1 MNPIHSHFR
10 SKDPIIFQ
18 ALQKFGDISV
28 PKPAHPKTFFYKLCR
43 EITSQQLAGKAADAI
58 FSRFEALFPNKAI
71 TPKHVLN
78 TPHEVLRSVGL
89 SNAKARYIRN
99 IAEAAESKL
108 LRFHDLPLMEDEEV
122 VAHLIQIKGIGRWT
136 AEMFLMFTLG
146 RENVF
151 SYGDLG
157 LRNAM
162 KKLYK
167 FKKEPTQKRIE
178 KIVKK
183 WAPYKTYASLVL
195 WKSVD
200 DR

>member
-1 MNPIHSHFR
+1 MKSINAHFK

-18 ALQKFGDISV
+18 ALQKLGDVSV
-28 PKPAHPKTFFYKLCR
+28 SKPAHPKTFFYKLVR
-43 EITSQQLAGKAADAI
+43 EIAYQQLAGKAAAAI
-58 FSRFEALFPNKAI
+58 FSRFEALFPNKII
-71 TPKHVLN
+71 TPQCVVALS
-78 TPHEVLRSVGL
+78 HEAIRGVGL
-89 SNAKARYIRN
+89 SHAKARYIRN
-99 IAEAAESKL
+99 IAEAVESKL

-122 VAHLIQIKGIGRWT
+122 IAHLIQIKGIGRWT

-151 SYGDLG
+151 SHGDLG

-167 FKKEPTQKRIE
+167 FRKEPTRERIE

>member
-1 MNPIHSHFR
+1 MKSINSHFK
-10 SKDPIIFQ
+10 SKDPVIFQ
-18 ALQKFGDISV
+18 VLQKFGDISV
-28 PKPAHPKTFFYKLCR
+28 SKPAHPNTFFYKLCR
-43 EITSQQLAGKAADAI
+43 EIASQQLAGKAADAI
-58 FSRFEALFPNKAI
+58 FSRFEALFPNKKI
-71 TPKHVLN
+71 TPKNVIK

-99 IAEAAESKL
+99 IAEAVESKL

-122 VAHLIQIKGIGRWT
+122 VEHLIQIKGIGRWT

-151 SYGDLG
+151 SHGDLG

-167 FKKEPTQKRIE
+167 FRKEPTRDHIE

-183 WAPYKTYASLVL
+183 WSPYKTYASLAL
-195 WKSVD
+195 WKSLD
-200 DR
+200 NR

>member
-1 MNPIHSHFR
+1 MKRIHSHFK

-28 PKPAHPKTFFYKLCR
+28 SKPAHPDTYFYKLVR
-43 EITSQQLAGKAADAI
+43 EIAHQQLAGKAAAAI
-58 FSRFEALFPNKAI
+58 FSRFEALFPNKTI
-71 TPKHVLN
+71 TPQRVAALS
-78 TPHEVLRSVGL
+78 HEAIRGAGL

-99 IAEAAESKL
+99 IAEGVESGL
-108 LRFHDLPLMEDEEV
+108 LQLHDLPKMSDEEV
-122 VAHLIQIKGIGRWT
+122 VMHLIQIKGIGRWT

-151 SYGDLG
+151 SHGDLG

-167 FKKEPTQKRIE
+167 FRKEPTQRRIE

-183 WAPYKTYASLVL
+183 WTPYKTYASLIL

-200 DR
+200 N

>member
-1 MNPIHSHFR
+1 MKSINSHFKT
-10 SKDPIIFQ
+10 KDPIIFQ
-18 ALQKFGDISV
+18 ALQKFGTVSV
-28 PKPAHPKTFFYKLCR
+28 PKPAHPDTYFYKLCR
-43 EITSQQLAGKAADAI
+43 EIASQQLAGKAADAI
-58 FSRFEALFPNKAI
+58 FSRFEALFPNKEV
-71 TPKHVLN
+71 TPKNVIN

-89 SNAKARYIRN
+89 SNAKGRYIRN
-99 IAEAAESKL
+99 IAEAVESKL
-108 LRFHDLPLMEDEEV
+108 LRFHNLSLMKDEEV
-122 VAHLIQIKGIGRWT
+122 IEHLIQIKGIGRWT

-146 RENVF
+146 RKDVF

-167 FKKEPTQKRIE
+167 FRKEPTQERIE

-183 WAPYKTYASLVL
+183 WSPYKTYASLAL

-200 DR
+200 NR